1 MLDTG
6 FSFWDQLHNILR
18 KSHKLFCQ
26 FINWTNWVNS
36 GKLMDNCWISCQIMA
51 GMKKVYNDLIIINLC
66 YSKGTLEWNLYSR
79 KALENLELG
88 NAG

>member
-26 FINWTNWVNS
+26 FISWTNWVNS
-36 GKLMDNCWISCQIMA
+36 LKFMVNCWVSCQVMA
-51 GMKKVYNDLIIINLC
+51 DMKDNYNNLKIIHL
-66 YSKGTLEWNLYSR
+66 YVGEWGHLFTT
-79 KALENLELG
+79 
-88 NAG
+88 